1 MDEYGIAR
9 NELITDARAR
19 GTAYD
24 VRNADGVK
32 VGVVAHGDLGWRVFS
47 AGWGVKVDHN
57 ETHRFRD
64 AAIDALVAAREVASQ
79 PGGALAVDR
88 SGLTGHQ
95 RACIDLMAHYA
106 MVSTAKRNAVIWDQ
120 FDMNA
125 TQFFTE
131 WNALIDN
138 PHALAYNPTV
148 INRHL
153 RLRDQRKARRGV
165 PAASPVPA

>member
-1 MDEYGIAR
+1 MDQYGIER
-9 NELITDARAR
+9 NEQITTTRAR

-24 VRNADGVK
+24 VRDADGVK
-32 VGVVAHGDLGWRVFS
+32 VGVIAHGDLGWRVFS
-47 AGWGVKVDHN
+47 AGWSVKVDHN
-57 ETHRFRD
+57 ETYRFRD
-64 AAIDALVAAREVASQ
+64 GAIDAIVAAREVASQ

-106 MVSTAKRNAVIWDQ
+106 MVSTAKRDSVIWAD
-120 FDMNA
+120 FEMSPTA
-125 TQFFTE
+125 FYVE

-138 PHALAYNPTV
+138 PRALAYNPTV